1 MRPGVT
7 APILAI
13 NSGSST
19 LKFGL
24 FTNKSGEEQALL
36 RGSAEG
42 IGKEHGSLEIKDGQ
56 GQTLLS
62 EDRKYAS
69 QLEALRHVTD
79 AMTKQQAPSPAAI
92 AHRIVH
98 GGPKLREHIRI
109 TPQVQKTLEEAV
121 HFAPLHIPTALEL
134 LRGAESLYPKLPQF
148 ACFDT
153 AFHRTMPEEA
163 YRYAVPKEFFEQGL
177 QRYGFHGLSYAS
189 IVHQLGSALKPRTVV
204 AHLGSGASLAAIRDG
219 KSIDTS
225 MGLTPT
231 GGIPMGTR
239 TGDLDPGV
247 LLYLTR
253 AGHLNADALESL
265 LNHKSGLAALGG
277 TSDMRELQQR
287 ASQGDHNAA
296 LAITIF
302 CRAIARTV
310 AAFAISLGGLD
321 QLIFAGGIG
330 EHSAEVRTRVCE
342 QLALLGV
349 TVDADSNAKAQPVIS
364 AKSSTTETRIVP
376 SQEEAQMAREVRRLL
391 TSGTA
396 ATA

>member
-1 MRPGVT
+1 MKPGVT
-7 APILAI
+7 GPILAI

-24 FTNKSGEEQALL
+24 FANESGEEQPLL

-42 IGKEHGSLEIKDGQ
+42 IGKDSGSLEIKDGE
-56 GQTLLS
+56 GRTLLS
-62 EDRKYAS
+62 EGRKYAS
-69 QLEALRHVTD
+69 QLEALSHVTN
-79 AMTKQQAPSPAAI
+79 AMTKQQAPQPAAI

-109 TPQVQKTLEEAV
+109 TPLVQKTLEEAI

-153 AFHRTMPEEA
+153 AFHRTLPEEA

-189 IVHQLGSALKPRTVV
+189 IVHQMGSALKPRTVV

-219 KSIDTS
+219 QSIDTS

-247 LLYLTR
+247 LLYLMR
-253 AGHLNADALESL
+253 AGKLNADALESL

-277 TSDMRELQQR
+277 TSDMRELQQKSGQR
-287 ASQGDHNAA
+287 DHDAA

-310 AAFAISLGGLD
+310 AAFAISLEGLD

-330 EHSAEVRTRVCE
+330 EHSAEVRAQVCE
-342 QLALLGV
+342 QLTIFGLTL
-349 TVDADSNAKAQPVIS
+349 DAESNAKAQPIIS
-364 AKSSTTETRIVP
+364 AKSSTTETCIVP
-376 SQEEAQMAREVRRLL
+376 SQEEAQMAREVRRLMA
-391 TSGTA
+391 S
-396 ATA
+396 

>member
-1 MRPGVT
+1 MT
-7 APILAI
+7 AILAI

-24 FTNKSGEEQALL
+24 FTNESGEEQALL
-36 RGSAEG
+36 KGSAEG
-42 IGKEHGSLEIKDGQ
+42 IGKQNGGLEMKDGENKVLFYEHKEY
-56 GQTLLS
+56 T
-62 EDRKYAS
+62 S
-69 QLEALRHVTD
+69 QLEALRHVTN
-79 AMTKQQAPSPAAI
+79 AMTKQQAPQPAAI

-98 GGPKLREHIRI
+98 GGPRLREHIHI

-134 LRGAESLYPKLPQF
+134 LRGAESLYPELPQF

-219 KSIDTS
+219 QSIDTS

-247 LLYLTR
+247 LLYLAR

-287 ASQGDHNAA
+287 ASQGDHDAA

-302 CRAIARTV
+302 CRAIARTI
-310 AAFAISLGGLD
+310 AAFAVSLGGID

-330 EHSAEVRTRVCE
+330 EHSSEVRTKVCE

-349 TVDADSNAKAQPVIS
+349 TLDADSNAKAQPVIS
-364 AKSSTTETRIVP
+364 AKNSTTETRIVP

-391 TSGTA
+391 ASGTA

>member
-1 MRPGVT
+1 MK
-7 APILAI
+7 PILAI

-24 FTNKSGEEQALL
+24 FTNESGEERALL

-42 IGKEHGSLEIKDGQ
+42 IGKDHGSLEVKDGN
-56 GQTLLS
+56 GRTVLS
-62 EDRKYAS
+62 EDQKYAS

-79 AMTKQQAPSPAAI
+79 AMAKQHIPPPSAI

-134 LRGAESLYPKLPQF
+134 LRGAESLYPNLPQF

-163 YRYAVPKEFFEQGL
+163 CRYAVPKEFYEQGL

-189 IVHQLGSALKPRTVV
+189 IVHQLGGALKSRTVI

-219 KSIDTS
+219 QSIDTS

-247 LLYLTR
+247 LLYLMR
-253 AGHLNADALESL
+253 AGKLNADDLESL
-265 LNHKSGLAALGG
+265 LNHKSGLLALGG
-277 TSDMRELQQR
+277 TNDMRELQSR
-287 ASQGDHNAA
+287 AAKGDHDAA

-302 CRAIARTV
+302 CRAIARTI
-310 AAFAISLGGLD
+310 AAFAVSLGGLD

-330 EHSAEVRTRVCE
+330 EHSAEIRTRVCD
-342 QLALLGV
+342 QLALFGV
-349 TVDADSNAKAQPVIS
+349 ALDAESNTKAQPIIS
-364 AKSSTTETRIVP
+364 AQNSTAETRIVP
-376 SQEEAQMAREVRRLL
+376 SQEEAQMAREVHRLL
-391 TSGTA
+391 A
-396 ATA
+396 

>member
-1 MRPGVT
+1 MKPDATG
-7 APILAI
+7 PILAI

-24 FTNKSGEEQALL
+24 FTNESAEEQALL

-42 IGKEHGSLEIKDGQ
+42 IGKDHGSLEVKDSKGL
-56 GQTLLS
+56 TVLS
-62 EDRKYAS
+62 EDQKYAS

-79 AMTKQQAPSPAAI
+79 AMAKQHVPLPSAI

-134 LRGAESLYPKLPQF
+134 LRGAESLYPSLPQF

-163 YRYAVPKEFFEQGL
+163 YRYAIPKEFYEQGL

-189 IVHQLGSALKPRTVV
+189 IVHQLGGALKSRTVV

-219 KSIDTS
+219 QSIDTS

-247 LLYLTR
+247 LLYLMR
-253 AGHLNADALESL
+253 AGKLNSNALESL
-265 LNHKSGLAALGG
+265 LNHQSGLIALGG
-277 TSDMRELQQR
+277 TNDMRDLQAR
-287 ASQGDHNAA
+287 ASQGDHEAA
-296 LAITIF
+296 LTITIF

-310 AAFAISLGGLD
+310 AAFAVSLGGLD

-342 QLALLGV
+342 QLTLLGV
-349 TVDADSNAKAQPVIS
+349 TLDAESNTKAQPVIS
-364 AKSSTTETRIVP
+364 AKGSAAEIRIAP
-376 SQEEAQMAREVRRLL
+376 SQEEAQMVREVRRLL
-391 TSGTA
+391 A
-396 ATA
+396 